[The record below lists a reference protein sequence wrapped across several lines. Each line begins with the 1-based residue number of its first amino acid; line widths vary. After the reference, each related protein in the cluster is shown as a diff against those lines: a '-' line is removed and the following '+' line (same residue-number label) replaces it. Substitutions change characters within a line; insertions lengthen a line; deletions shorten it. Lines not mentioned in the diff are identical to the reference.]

1 MCHALDNESMRMY
14 IVCGHLNLQRASSS
28 KSPQMS
34 YTQEDNDPGPPQWT
48 ATFPRGAGCSVANV
62 TQTSM
67 NKKGEIKPMT
77 SKSIRKIYDTFTH
90 KS

>member
-1 MCHALDNESMRMY
+1 MY
-14 IVCGHLNLQRASSS
+14 IVCGHLQRASPS
-28 KSPQMS
+28 KLNHLM
-34 YTQEDNDPGPPQWT
+34 YTQRDNDPGPPQWT

-62 TQTSM
+62 TQTST